1 MSVLIL
7 DPLEEARLRAERQAR
22 GDDRYD
28 EVWDGVLVMAPLP
41 NDEHQ
46 DLVNELCYVFR
57 LVLDRAAGDRVRPGV
72 NVSDRAEDWTQNFRC
87 PDVVVYRAE
96 TTAINHGTH
105 WQGGPDFAVE
115 IVSPGEDPAAKLA
128 FYAAVG
134 TRELLVIERD
144 PWQLTLYRLD
154 AGQLRSV
161 GTVGVDEP
169 ALASAI
175 VPLTWTLT
183 AGPLRPIIRVGHV
196 DGRDWPI

>member
-1 MSVLIL
+1 MTSPASMSS
-7 DPLEEARLRAERQAR
+7 DSHAER
-22 GDDRYD
+22 DDRYD
-28 EVWDGVLVMAPLP
+28 EMWDGVLVIAPLP

-46 DLVNELCYVFR
+46 DLVNELCYIFR

-72 NVSDRAEDWTQNFRC
+72 NVSDRSEDWTHNFRC
-87 PDVVVYRAE
+87 PDVVVYRAN

-115 IVSPGEDPAAKLA
+115 IVSPGEDATAKLV
-128 FYAAVG
+128 FYTAVA

-161 GTVGVDEP
+161 GPVGVDGV
-169 ALASAI
+169 ALASEI
-175 VPLTWTLT
+175 LPLTFRLA
-183 AGPLRPIIRVGHV
+183 AGPLRPIIRVGHA
-196 DGRDWPI
+196 DGRVWPV